1 MAPLDAY
8 TPIASHFLHSFMV
21 LEASVFVTYYA
32 ICDQDLYRHISNF
45 IVKEPSSLSDHSP
58 IMTWLNIN
66 TVNTHSAATNINDT
80 LTRLPKQFIWEND
93 SSQKFRA
100 ALQSNDLQN
109 LIHDFLIDERPDK
122 DINTTLDEIEN
133 ILTTAAKRCL
143 KIKIIRKRHIKIS
156 NKKWFDKECRL
167 KRHELRKIANLKHRD
182 PLNTTLREEYHF
194 VLKQYKSL
202 LTQKKNQYYHTQLTK
217 LETAV
222 DDPNSR
228 NFWNCLKSMDDS
240 VKENILPPVSE
251 ENWMSHF
258 QTLHSNEPL
267 NSHQEAIISE
277 LRTLEN
283 APAQSNSLNGLITEL
298 EIYTA
303 AKKLKNNKSPF
314 SDKLKNEM
322 IKSSLNQ
329 LMPVYLKLFNTV
341 LRSGTM
347 PQTWCNGLITP
358 IFKSGTKSDPS
369 NYRGICVSSCLGK
382 LFCSILNQRLLEH
395 VQSLEILHKSQ
406 IGFLANNRTADH
418 VFTLRT
424 IIDKYVN
431 CHQTKVYACFVDFR
445 KAFDSVWHDG
455 LLYKLLQINVRGNF
469 YNLIKSLYS
478 NSTSSIKIGNNRT
491 RPFRYARGVRQGC
504 ILSPLLFNL
513 YVNDLAF
520 SFNNVLSDPFILPNG
535 TKLNS
540 LFYADDL
547 IILSRSKLGLQNC
560 LNKLSSYCN
569 SWMLSIN
576 PKKTK
581 IMIFQRRE
589 KRSDYAFHVGSEK
602 IDIVQDY
609 TYLGTRISS
618 SGNFTLSL
626 EHLRQKALHA
636 FFSLRRHTD
645 FNKLKPSIACK
656 IFDSKILPILTYNS
670 EVWGAFVKSDFKSW
684 DLSPIEKTHLQFCKR
699 YLEVH
704 NKASNIA
711 CRAELG
717 KFPLIIDINK
727 KILSYL
733 NYLHQK
739 DENSIVR
746 QALKISI
753 DLYDNGKNSFYSS
766 VMKINEYY
774 NFNHF
779 NYSSLNDC
787 KIKQYINIMKQKY
800 ISHWNQTLQNSQK
813 PSFYK
818 TIKNNYSPSTY
829 LDLTRKDPLRK
840 TLVKLRI
847 SCHKLRI
854 ETGRYDNI
862 PRNER
867 ICNFCNCN
875 KIEDETH
882 FLLDCPA
889 YSQVRGIF
897 FSKIESKLPL
907 LRLLPR
913 ETLLSHLM
921 NSTDYFVNIKL
932 ISFISACFELRDN
945 LVTMITTSNS

>member
-1 MAPLDAY
+1 
-8 TPIASHFLHSFMV
+8 
-21 LEASVFVTYYA
+21 
-32 ICDQDLYRHISNF
+32 
-45 IVKEPSSLSDHSP
+45 
-58 IMTWLNIN
+58 
-66 TVNTHSAATNINDT
+66 
-80 LTRLPKQFIWEND
+80 
-93 SSQKFRA
+93 
-100 ALQSNDLQN
+100 
-109 LIHDFLIDERPDK
+109 
-122 DINTTLDEIEN
+122 
-133 ILTTAAKRCL
+133 
-143 KIKIIRKRHIKIS
+143 
-156 NKKWFDKECRL
+156 
-167 KRHELRKIANLKHRD
+167 
-182 PLNTTLREEYHF
+182 
-194 VLKQYKSL
+194 
-202 LTQKKNQYYHTQLTK
+202 
-217 LETAV
+217 
-222 DDPNSR
+222 
-228 NFWNCLKSMDDS
+228 
-240 VKENILPPVSE
+240 
-251 ENWMSHF
+251 
-258 QTLHSNEPL
+258 
-267 NSHQEAIISE
+267 
-277 LRTLEN
+277 
-283 APAQSNSLNGLITEL
+283 
-298 EIYTA
+298 
-303 AKKLKNNKSPF
+303 
-314 SDKLKNEM
+314 
-322 IKSSLNQ
+322 
-329 LMPVYLKLFNTV
+329 
-341 LRSGTM
+341 
-347 PQTWCNGLITP
+347 
-358 IFKSGTKSDPS
+358 
-369 NYRGICVSSCLGK
+369 
-382 LFCSILNQRLLEH
+382 
-395 VQSLEILHKSQ
+395 
-406 IGFLANNRTADH
+406 
-418 VFTLRT
+418 
-424 IIDKYVN
+424 
-431 CHQTKVYACFVDFR
+431 
-445 KAFDSVWHDG
+445 
-455 LLYKLLQINVRGNF
+455 
-469 YNLIKSLYS
+469 
-478 NSTSSIKIGNNRT
+478 
-491 RPFRYARGVRQGC
+491 
-504 ILSPLLFNL
+504 
-513 YVNDLAF
+513 
-520 SFNNVLSDPFILPNG
+520 
-535 TKLNS
+535 
-540 LFYADDL
+540 
-547 IILSRSKLGLQNC
+547 
-560 LNKLSSYCN
+560 
-569 SWMLSIN
+569 
-576 PKKTK
+576 
-581 IMIFQRRE
+581 MIFQRRE

-609 TYLGTRISS
+609 TYLGTHISS

-813 PSFYK
+813 LSFYK

-921 NSTDYFVNIKL
+921 NSTDYFVSIKL

>member
-1 MAPLDAY
+1 
-8 TPIASHFLHSFMV
+8 
-21 LEASVFVTYYA
+21 
-32 ICDQDLYRHISNF
+32 
-45 IVKEPSSLSDHSP
+45 
-58 IMTWLNIN
+58 
-66 TVNTHSAATNINDT
+66 
-80 LTRLPKQFIWEND
+80 
-93 SSQKFRA
+93 
-100 ALQSNDLQN
+100 
-109 LIHDFLIDERPDK
+109 
-122 DINTTLDEIEN
+122 
-133 ILTTAAKRCL
+133 
-143 KIKIIRKRHIKIS
+143 
-156 NKKWFDKECRL
+156 
-167 KRHELRKIANLKHRD
+167 
-182 PLNTTLREEYHF
+182 
-194 VLKQYKSL
+194 
-202 LTQKKNQYYHTQLTK
+202 
-217 LETAV
+217 
-222 DDPNSR
+222 
-228 NFWNCLKSMDDS
+228 
-240 VKENILPPVSE
+240 
-251 ENWMSHF
+251 MS
-258 QTLHSNEPL
+258 
-267 NSHQEAIISE
+267 
-277 LRTLEN
+277 
-283 APAQSNSLNGLITEL
+283 
-298 EIYTA
+298 
-303 AKKLKNNKSPF
+303 
-314 SDKLKNEM
+314 
-322 IKSSLNQ
+322 
-329 LMPVYLKLFNTV
+329 
-341 LRSGTM
+341 
-347 PQTWCNGLITP
+347 
-358 IFKSGTKSDPS
+358 
-369 NYRGICVSSCLGK
+369 
-382 LFCSILNQRLLEH
+382 
-395 VQSLEILHKSQ
+395 
-406 IGFLANNRTADH
+406 
-418 VFTLRT
+418 
-424 IIDKYVN
+424 
-431 CHQTKVYACFVDFR
+431 
-445 KAFDSVWHDG
+445 
-455 LLYKLLQINVRGNF
+455 
-469 YNLIKSLYS
+469 
-478 NSTSSIKIGNNRT
+478 
-491 RPFRYARGVRQGC
+491 
-504 ILSPLLFNL
+504 
-513 YVNDLAF
+513 
-520 SFNNVLSDPFILPNG
+520 
-535 TKLNS
+535 
-540 LFYADDL
+540 
-547 IILSRSKLGLQNC
+547 
-560 LNKLSSYCN
+560 
-569 SWMLSIN
+569 
-576 PKKTK
+576 TK
-581 IMIFQRRE
+581 IL
-589 KRSDYAFHVGSEK
+589 K
-602 IDIVQDY
+602 
-609 TYLGTRISS
+609 
-618 SGNFTLSL
+618 L

-787 KIKQYINIMKQKY
+787 
-800 ISHWNQTLQNSQK
+800 
-813 PSFYK
+813 
-818 TIKNNYSPSTY
+818 STY

>member
-1 MAPLDAY
+1 
-8 TPIASHFLHSFMV
+8 
-21 LEASVFVTYYA
+21 
-32 ICDQDLYRHISNF
+32 
-45 IVKEPSSLSDHSP
+45 
-58 IMTWLNIN
+58 
-66 TVNTHSAATNINDT
+66 
-80 LTRLPKQFIWEND
+80 
-93 SSQKFRA
+93 
-100 ALQSNDLQN
+100 
-109 LIHDFLIDERPDK
+109 
-122 DINTTLDEIEN
+122 
-133 ILTTAAKRCL
+133 
-143 KIKIIRKRHIKIS
+143 
-156 NKKWFDKECRL
+156 
-167 KRHELRKIANLKHRD
+167 
-182 PLNTTLREEYHF
+182 
-194 VLKQYKSL
+194 
-202 LTQKKNQYYHTQLTK
+202 
-217 LETAV
+217 
-222 DDPNSR
+222 
-228 NFWNCLKSMDDS
+228 
-240 VKENILPPVSE
+240 
-251 ENWMSHF
+251 
-258 QTLHSNEPL
+258 
-267 NSHQEAIISE
+267 
-277 LRTLEN
+277 
-283 APAQSNSLNGLITEL
+283 
-298 EIYTA
+298 
-303 AKKLKNNKSPF
+303 
-314 SDKLKNEM
+314 
-322 IKSSLNQ
+322 
-329 LMPVYLKLFNTV
+329 
-341 LRSGTM
+341 
-347 PQTWCNGLITP
+347 
-358 IFKSGTKSDPS
+358 
-369 NYRGICVSSCLGK
+369 
-382 LFCSILNQRLLEH
+382 
-395 VQSLEILHKSQ
+395 
-406 IGFLANNRTADH
+406 
-418 VFTLRT
+418 
-424 IIDKYVN
+424 
-431 CHQTKVYACFVDFR
+431 
-445 KAFDSVWHDG
+445 
-455 LLYKLLQINVRGNF
+455 
-469 YNLIKSLYS
+469 
-478 NSTSSIKIGNNRT
+478 
-491 RPFRYARGVRQGC
+491 
-504 ILSPLLFNL
+504 
-513 YVNDLAF
+513 
-520 SFNNVLSDPFILPNG
+520 
-535 TKLNS
+535 
-540 LFYADDL
+540 
-547 IILSRSKLGLQNC
+547 
-560 LNKLSSYCN
+560 
-569 SWMLSIN
+569 
-576 PKKTK
+576 
-581 IMIFQRRE
+581 MIFQRRE

-774 NFNHF
+774 HFNHF

-787 KIKQYINIMKQKY
+787 KIKQYINVMKQKY

-813 PSFYK
+813 LSFYN

-829 LDLTRKDPLRK
+829 LDLTRKNPLRK